1 MRDVMRSKE
10 EVNQEREHER
20 NYQIYAI
27 SDVSNGTGDL
37 KSAWTHTLSFWH
49 TFESTGS
56 KERTKK
62 IM

>member
-37 KSAWTHTLSFWH
+37 KSA
-49 TFESTGS
+49 
-56 KERTKK
+56 
-62 IM
+62 